1 MFSTRWCLWTVT
13 WCVPTTRLY
22 TTDLFSAGQTRAAPS
37 APVSAGPHRLAQSDW
52 LCHYHLYLWHLYNI
66 SQHFLAASYNKFPPE
81 KQQPS
86 LIITSLYSSHSTHSL
101 HCSTS
106 ALAAHQHC
114 SGLWGISCHS
124 FIKILPPA
132 PCSRFPWSRWVT
144 CWSWQSEAG
153 SFSLWSCVSGEPRP
167 GSYRYSWA
175 SCRNR
180 GEQELENASSSFPM
194 IWSSCHNIL
203 ILSSLKS
210 FQLSLTTS
218 PCLAPLSA
226 LDCNNCGKMLL
237 LLWYSIYMIVDLI

>member
-13 WCVPTTRLY
+13 WCVPTTRLN

-124 FIKILPPA
+124 FIKILPP
-132 PCSRFPWSRWVT
+132 
-144 CWSWQSEAG
+144 
-153 SFSLWSCVSGEPRP
+153 
-167 GSYRYSWA
+167 
-175 SCRNR
+175 
-180 GEQELENASSSFPM
+180 
-194 IWSSCHNIL
+194 
-203 ILSSLKS
+203 
-210 FQLSLTTS
+210 
-218 PCLAPLSA
+218 
-226 LDCNNCGKMLL
+226 LL
-237 LLWYSIYMIVDLI
+237 LLALAFLDQDEWHVDHDNLKPGASHFDPVFPVSQGLDLIVIPEQAAETEENKNLTMLPLLSLWFDQAATIS